1 MQPLDYYRL
10 LGQSVIEKELKN
22 SRVLQPNT
30 IGFEIELDKVKTFGQ
45 ALFFKTK
52 NENGKYHSLKS
63 VKMP

>member
-10 LGQSVIEKELKN
+10 FGQSVIEKELKN

-52 NENGKYHSLKS
+52 TENGEVS
-63 VKMP
+63 

>member
-10 LGQSVIEKELKN
+10 FGQSVIEKEVKN

-30 IGFEIELDKVKTFGQ
+30 IGFEIEFDKVKTFGQ

-52 NENGKYHSLKS
+52 NENGEVS
-63 VKMP
+63 

>member
-10 LGQSVIEKELKN
+10 FGQSVIQKELKN
-22 SRVLQPNT
+22 SRVLQPNI

-52 NENGKYHSLKS
+52 NENREVS
-63 VKMP
+63 